1 VPYTVCWCWA
11 LLPTFWSLPYGEDRQ
26 TNILIKKLKI
36 VVPVVKN
43 KQTLG
48 LENTR
53 VVKEDL
59 PEEVTLSL
67 DIKFIKKLA

>member
-1 VPYTVCWCWA
+1 
-11 LLPTFWSLPYGEDRQ
+11 
-26 TNILIKKLKI
+26 

-67 DIKFIKKLA
+67 DIKFVKKLA